1 MPKHYINS
9 IVNVKSFYS
18 FMKVDLT
25 RATFNIPQLINLLTV
40 AIAEYGFLYQPT
52 IIS

>member
-25 RATFNIPQLINLLTV
+25 RATFNIPPLINLLTA
-40 AIAEYGFLYQPT
+40 AIAEYGFLYQPI